1 MSKKKFIAT
10 SHKSEHACGSASQ
23 RTAELTGKTAIVTGS
38 TSGIGLGIA
47 RSLAQAGMN
56 VVLNGLG
63 TADEVE
69 TVRAELPIEPGREAI
84 YHPADMQRA
93 DEIHAMVERARSTFG
108 SVDVLVNN
116 AGIQHVEAVES
127 FPPERWNAIIA
138 INLTAAFHAIRAV
151 VPEMKSRRWGRII
164 NVASAHGLVASPFKS
179 AYVAAKHGLIGL
191 TKSVALET
199 AENGITVN
207 AICPGYV
214 LTPLVQ
220 KQIPQTAQARGLTE
234 EQVIRDVLLHAQP
247 TRRFVTTEQL
257 GAMTVFLCTQGAAS
271 ITGAALPVEGGW
283 TAQ

>member
-1 MSKKKFIAT
+1 MSKKQFITT
-10 SHKSEHACGSASQ
+10 SHQSEYACGSVSQ
-23 RTAELTGKTAIVTGS
+23 RTAELAGKTAIVTGS

-47 RSLAQAGMN
+47 QSLARAGMN

-63 TADEVE
+63 TTDEVE
-69 TVRAELPIEPGREAI
+69 AVRAELPIAPGREAI

-93 DEIHAMVERARSTFG
+93 GEIRAMVERARSTFG

-151 VPEMKSRRWGRII
+151 VPEMKSRGWGRII

-179 AYVAAKHGLIGL
+179 AYVAAKHGLVGL

-220 KQIPQTAQARGLTE
+220 RQIPQTAQARGLTE

-247 TRRFVTTEQL
+247 TRRFVTIEQL
-257 GAMTVFLCTQGAAS
+257 GAITVFLCTQGAAS